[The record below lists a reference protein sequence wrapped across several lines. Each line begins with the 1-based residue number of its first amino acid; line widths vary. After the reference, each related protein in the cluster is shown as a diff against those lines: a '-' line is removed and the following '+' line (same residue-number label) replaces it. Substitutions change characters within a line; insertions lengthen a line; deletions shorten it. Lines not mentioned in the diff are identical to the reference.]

1 MPMTQSR
8 AVSVASSLAESN
20 LQTALAE
27 SQREITDLKDIVVK
41 KFEDK
46 PASTIGLGFCDF
58 LKVEVVQLTSN
69 SYDKFQQETFN
80 LLMRFKHR
88 DKQQQRYQH
97 GMATSTAQTITYSQ
111 ALTSHH
117 YPVSH
122 TQMQA
127 PHHQM
132 QQTFTHV
139 LQGLAQQ
146 QLQQSQ
152 QHFQQTFTQLYAP
165 AQQQIHGHA
174 PQQSI

>member
-1 MPMTQSR
+1 M
-8 AVSVASSLAESN
+8 SSLANSE
-20 LQTALAE
+20 LQGALAE
-27 SQREITDLKDIVVK
+27 LKRGITKLKDIVVK

-46 PASTIGLGFCDF
+46 SDNPRLGFRDF
-58 LKVEVVQLTSN
+58 LKVEVVQLTGDSHE
-69 SYDKFQQETFN
+69 KFQQETFN
-80 LLMRFKHR
+80 LMRLKHR

-97 GMATSTAQTITYSQ
+97 GMGTSMAQTVIYSQ
-111 ALTSHH
+111 ALMSHH

-139 LQGLAQQ
+139 PQGLAQQ

-152 QHFQQTFTQLYAP
+152 QHFQP
-165 AQQQIHGHA
+165 
-174 PQQSI
+174 